1 LCVISKAAVSRDN
14 KDKSLSALCFYAY
27 RAKLNKDKKVAL
39 NVDFTTKE
47 DKLEYYISLV

>member
-1 LCVISKAAVSRDN
+1 VSCSNRDEF
-14 KDKSLSALCFYAY
+14 LSALCFYAR

-39 NVDFTTKE
+39 NIDFTIKK